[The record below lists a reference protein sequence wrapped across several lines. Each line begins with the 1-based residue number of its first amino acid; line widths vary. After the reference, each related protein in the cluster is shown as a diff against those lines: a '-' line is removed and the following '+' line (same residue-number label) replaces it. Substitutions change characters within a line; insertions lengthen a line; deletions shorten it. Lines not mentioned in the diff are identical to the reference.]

1 MERLKDLR
9 ESLFGRPAR
18 VPSCV
23 FKDTVA
29 AITRTTD
36 VGIAIFAEALGAP
49 RGGADCAAGG
59 VEILRRRRSRRGS
72 GARVDGGG
80 ATGVARDDAR
90 QPP

>member
-29 AITRTTD
+29 AITRTYI
-36 VGIAIFAEALGAP
+36 GIAIIAEALGTT

-59 VEILRRRRSRRGS
+59 VEILHRRRSRRGS
-72 GARVDGGG
+72 GVRVDGGG